1 MRCLQMAC
9 VCVWVG
15 RLNWVT
21 SLKPPPATGICSMS
35 GKDDVSFV
43 YFRMGSGFPFG
54 RQGDDPTFS
63 HSSDRLGTSVHLFL
77 VHNICQCRCTWS
89 TSGLQ
94 ERWGKTIR
102 EISKHCC
109 RLSLG
114 FPVVKQTIP
123 PSFFPVPLSSFW
135 LWVYSVEFLLRTF
148 YHESFHLNCSF

>member
-1 MRCLQMAC
+1 MTRLSVILLTGWELLFISSWFIISVNVDALEARLAC
-9 VCVWVG
+9 RRDQVK
-15 RLNWVT
+15 L
-21 SLKPPPATGICSMS
+21 
-35 GKDDVSFV
+35 
-43 YFRMGSGFPFG
+43 SGFPFG

-94 ERWGKTIR
+94 ERSGKTIR

-114 FPVVKQTIP
+114 FRVVKQTIP
-123 PSFFPVPLSSFW
+123 PSFFPVPLSNFW